1 MGDSTGAPVLAAA
14 ADQVG
19 GGAEEPFLD
28 WAWTEAIEATELLR
42 SVLAALGLHDGF
54 PRLRGD
60 VNVYGAPMVTV
71 GRITPAA
78 ARRLAA
84 ALGRVVA
91 GGVVG
96 GVVAGGVAAACGAGG
111 GVVADLAGGLAGNL
125 APGMATADVG
135 AESVAV
141 DSRLADTFRTAAFMG
156 DGGAGSV
163 GGAVTGDLG
172 SATALGMPPAGLPGA
187 ATTAGRLD
195 GLGAL
200 HALSGAEAFGAGH
213 GMAPG
218 MVPGQGNYAM
228 SLPA

>member
-14 ADQVG
+14 ADLVG

-91 GGVVG
+91 GGWSAGWCG
-96 GVVAGGVAAACGAGG
+96 GVMAGS
-111 GVVADLAGGLAGNL
+111 LAGG
-125 APGMATADVG
+125 MAAADVG
-135 AESVAV
+135 AESVAI
-141 DSRLADTFRTAAFMG
+141 DGRLADTFRT
-156 DGGAGSV
+156 
-163 GGAVTGDLG
+163 
-172 SATALGMPPAGLPGA
+172 
-187 ATTAGRLD
+187 
-195 GLGAL
+195 
-200 HALSGAEAFGAGH
+200 EAFVGDA
-213 GMAPG
+213 
-218 MVPGQGNYAM
+218 V
-228 SLPA
+228 SR

>member
-1 MGDSTGAPVLAAA
+1 MGDSAGAPVLAAA
-14 ADQVG
+14 ADQAG
-19 GGAEEPFLD
+19 PGPEEPFLD

-91 GGVVG
+91 GGVVAG
-96 GVVAGGVAAACGAGG
+96 GVVAACG
-111 GVVADLAGGLAGNL
+111 V
-125 APGMATADVG
+125 ADVG
-135 AESVAV
+135 AAAGSAGVENLGSVMAESYVMEAC
-141 DSRLADTFRTAAFMG
+141 AAETFREGGHPTQGVAAG
-156 DGGAGSV
+156 AAELGGPLARFAAAGSNA
-163 GGAVTGDLG
+163 GA
-172 SATALGMPPAGLPGA
+172 
-187 ATTAGRLD
+187 AGRLD

-200 HALSGAEAFGAGH
+200 SALSALSGTESFGGE
-213 GMAPG
+213 PG

-228 SLPA
+228 RLPA